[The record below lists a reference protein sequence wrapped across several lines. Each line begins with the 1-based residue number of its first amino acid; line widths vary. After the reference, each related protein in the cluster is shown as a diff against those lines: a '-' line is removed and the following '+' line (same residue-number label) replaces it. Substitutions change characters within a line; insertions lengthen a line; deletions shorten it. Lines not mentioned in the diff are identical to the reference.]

1 MNLDIRSIIDTAGIT
16 YLLLVIAFLLVYI
29 AAKKEHKSKRTHR

>member
-1 MNLDIRSIIDTAGIT
+1 MNFDIRSVIDTAGLT

-29 AAKKEHKSKRTHR
+29 ASKKSRKTHGRS

>member
-1 MNLDIRSIIDTAGIT
+1 MNFDIRSIIDTAGFT

-29 AAKKEHKSKRTHR
+29 ASKKSRKTHGRP

>member
-29 AAKKEHKSKRTHR
+29 AAKKERTHR

>member
-1 MNLDIRSIIDTAGIT
+1 MDLDIRAIIDTAGLT

-29 AAKKEHKSKRTHR
+29 ASKKQSKPHKSS